1 MVTQDE
7 RNRTTRS
14 ALIEAGRALF
24 AERGYA
30 EVSVAEIAERAD
42 VTTGALYHQFASKQG
57 LFTAVYAELV
67 HGVWAKVLTAR
78 ETSDQPSLL
87 VDCEAYIDACAD
99 PAFNRITIDGP
110 AVIGWDQ
117 ILDEAQSM
125 IEASLTAAQ
134 ARREIAAAP
143 IESLSRM
150 LAAALKEAAVMIA
163 RAEDPVAARAAARDS
178 ARHLVGGMLGPSGTG
193 TSGGRTGSGTHASGG
208 TGTGT
213 G

>member
-1 MVTQDE
+1 MVTHDE
-7 RNRTTRS
+7 RNRATRS
-14 ALIEAGRALF
+14 ALIGAGRALF

-30 EVSVAEIAERAD
+30 EVSVAEIAAQAD

-57 LFTAVYAELV
+57 LFRTIYGELV
-67 HGVWAKVLTAR
+67 QGVWSQVLATR
-78 ETSDQPSLL
+78 ESSDQPSLL
-87 VDCEAYIDACAD
+87 FDCEAYLDACAD

-134 ARREIAAAP
+134 DRGEIADPP
-143 IESLSRM
+143 IESLARM

-163 RAEDPVAARAAARDS
+163 TAEDPAGARLSARDS
-178 ARHLVGGMLGPSGTG
+178 ARYLVAGVLNSSARS
-193 TSGGRTGSGTHASGG
+193 TS
-208 TGTGT
+208 
-213 G
+213 